1 MPKRKIFIGFLSSVL
16 ALFFG
21 FRIGLSQESE
31 GQEKVHDVEVV
42 KGQLEA
48 VADSASQ
55 TNDRVS
61 KLEKEL
67 ADYKK
72 ANDAKTKQLGNF
84 NFSGDVRARFEP
96 FYQEGVQDRHRARFR
111 LRFNVTGKLSDEFSC
126 GFSLATGTL
135 DDPVSTNQTMTGSF
149 NRKNIGVDKAYITY
163 KPNYAKF
170 LKLEVGKAAYP
181 WYRTALTFDNDVNP
195 EGFSQTASFDIKSD
209 VFKNITLVGFQLP
222 INESSGGLDSWI
234 FGGQLQVKFQLGSKV
249 KLSFYETG
257 IHFENAD
264 IIATSQYGSS
274 PSLKPS
280 LSNTNALRYG
290 LNNAVL
296 GYANK
301 FAYLDTIVKLDL
313 ATSQRFPTMIQ
324 FDYVKNTEISKEN
337 NAYWLDFT
345 VGRTQEAKD
354 VQLGYSYI
362 RIEKEAVIGAFNE
375 SDLRAPTGI
384 QNHRLLFSYL
394 FAKNVSGNF
403 TAWIGKKVNLTPE
416 DKTLKRLQFDLVYK
430 F

>member
-1 MPKRKIFIGFLSSVL
+1 
-16 ALFFG
+16 
-21 FRIGLSQESE
+21 
-31 GQEKVHDVEVV
+31 
-42 KGQLEA
+42 
-48 VADSASQ
+48 
-55 TNDRVS
+55 
-61 KLEKEL
+61 
-67 ADYKK
+67 
-72 ANDAKTKQLGNF
+72 
-84 NFSGDVRARFEP
+84 
-96 FYQEGVQDRHRARFR
+96 
-111 LRFNVTGKLSDEFSC
+111 
-126 GFSLATGTL
+126 
-135 DDPVSTNQTMTGSF
+135 
-149 NRKNIGVDKAYITY
+149 VDKAYITY

-170 LKLEVGKAAYP
+170 LKLEIGKSSYP

-209 VFKNITLVGFQLP
+209 IVKNVTFVGFQLP
-222 INESSGGLDSWI
+222 INESSSGIDSWI
-234 FGGQLQVKFQLGSKV
+234 FGGQAQVKYQLGSKA
-249 KLSFYETG
+249 KLSFYITG
-257 IHFENAD
+257 VHFENAD

-280 LSNTNALRYG
+280 LSNTNALRYSDK
-290 LNNAVL
+290 NAVL

-301 FAYLDTIVKLDL
+301 FAYLDTIVKLDI

-324 FDYVKNTEISKEN
+324 FDYVQNTEISKEN
-337 NAYWLDFT
+337 NGYWLDFM

-403 TAWIGKKVNLTPE
+403 TAWIGKKVNVTPE